1 MEPHP
6 NMFITPLV
14 LASLS
19 LSLRQR
25 HPGGRLSPGW
35 LIGCAAVTNTLFA
48 LAHLCNSPDLPHH
61 PAVLGLVIPQLM
73 SGAVFSWVA
82 TRSGLRAAMLC
93 HGCDNALVTVLG
105 AVPLVWRVLTS

>member
-1 MEPHP
+1 MEPRP

-19 LSLRQR
+19 LSLSQR
-25 HPGGRLSPGW
+25 HPGGQLSPGW

-48 LAHLCNSPDLPHH
+48 LGHLYNSPDMPHH
-61 PAVLGLVIPQLM
+61 QAEYGLVIPQLM
-73 SGAVFSWVA
+73 SGTVFSWA
-82 TRSGLRAAMLC
+82 ARYGLRAAMLC
-93 HGCDNALVTVLG
+93 YGCDNAFVTVLG